1 MPAIVSEIMSSRVLG
16 LPPSATLAEARTLM
30 QRHHIRHLPVLEQD
44 RLVGLVSQRDILA
57 AQESSLE
64 QGRNGQFLEHHML
77 SEIMKTGV
85 TTVSPRAGIREAALY
100 LQKHK
105 YGCLPVVDKGRL
117 VGIVTDS
124 DFVAVAIHLL
134 EVLDNQ
140 LDEQDD
146 ELDAG
151 EVDELQAETDGAEYR
166 DDSPN

>member
-1 MPAIVSEIMSSRVLG
+1 MPATVSEIMSSRVLG

-30 QRHHIRHLPVLEQD
+30 QRHHIRHLPVMEQD
-44 RLVGLVSQRDILA
+44 KLVGLVSQRDILA

-64 QGRNGQFLEHHML
+64 QGRNGHFLEQHSL
-77 SEIMKTGV
+77 AEIMKTGV
-85 TTVSPRAGIREAALY
+85 TTVSPHAGIREAALY

-140 LDEQDD
+140 LNEQDD
-146 ELDAG
+146 GFDAG
-151 EVDELQAETDGAEYR
+151 ELDELQAGHDGAEYR
-166 DDSPN
+166 DDSPS

>member
-1 MPAIVSEIMSSRVLG
+1 MPAVVSEIMSRNVIG
-16 LPPSATLAEARTLM
+16 LPPSASLAEARTLM

-44 RLVGLVSQRDILA
+44 KLVGLISQRDILA

-64 QGRNGQFLEHHML
+64 KGTNGAFLQNHTL
-77 SEIMKTGV
+77 AEIMISGV
-85 TTVSPRAGIREAALY
+85 TTVSSRAGIREAALY

-105 YGCLPVVDKGRL
+105 YGCLPVVDKGKL

-140 LDEQDD
+140 LVDESTDDLDQD
-146 ELDAG
+146 ELELAPDAR
-151 EVDELQAETDGAEYR
+151 DYQDGSR
-166 DDSPN
+166 DR

>member
-30 QRHHIRHLPVLEQD
+30 QRHHIRHLPVLEHEQ
-44 RLVGLVSQRDILA
+44 LVGLISQRDILA

-64 QGRNGQFLEHHML
+64 RGRNGQFLEQHRL

-105 YGCLPVVDKGRL
+105 YGCLPVVDKGKL

-146 ELDAG
+146 EPDAS
-151 EVDELQAETDGAEYR
+151 EIDELQAESDEFEYR
-166 DDSPN
+166 DDSPR

>member
-1 MPAIVSEIMSSRVLG
+1 MAAIVSEIMSSRVLG
-16 LPPSATLAEARTLM
+16 LPPSATLADARTLM

-64 QGRNGQFLEHHML
+64 QGRNGQFLEQHTL

-105 YGCLPVVDKGRL
+105 YGCLPVVDRGRL

-140 LDEQDD
+140 LAEQDD
-146 ELDAG
+146 GLDAG
-151 EVDELQAETDGAEYR
+151 ELDELQAETEGFEYR
-166 DDSPN
+166 DDSPR